1 MSGSVRFRKVKWN
14 KIDKKLKFP
23 NSGKVEN

>member
-23 NSGKVEN
+23 STSEVEN